1 MKWFFGL
8 VLILNLMVAGYGALK
23 VRAPQ
28 DIHAQEVSPAMLK
41 VLPAGWK
48 PPVEAS
54 LPVANASAPVAQTP
68 AASASAPV
76 ARVAAASAPLA
87 SKPAASATTPAPAPA
102 KSKAPLAKDAA
113 VLACRQWGPLTDSLF
128 SRVKGGLPSLSLR
141 ASQWSQSSA
150 DTTTGTGKVWV
161 YYPPLNTHAET
172 QTLSSELKS
181 KGFDNYIVQTDDHK
195 GAVSLGL
202 FGKEAAARALMAKI
216 KAAGYDKVAMVAR
229 ESKASSSV
237 LTFRE
242 LDSAAVARLEALQ
255 KRLTPGIRL
264 KSCE

>member
-54 LPVANASAPVAQTP
+54 LPVANASAPVAQL
-68 AASASAPV
+68 AAASAPV

-87 SKPAASATTPAPAPA
+87 SKPTASAATPAPAPA
-102 KSKAPLAKDAA
+102 KSKAPAVKETA
-113 VLACRQWGPLTDSLF
+113 VLACRQWGPLTESLV

-141 ASQWSQSSA
+141 ASQWSQSTA

-229 ESKASSSV
+229 ESKATASV

-264 KSCE
+264 TSCQ